1 MRLRRAIQIAVV
13 LSVATF
19 AGGFW
24 ATQLFLRMS
33 GVRVNVVALDYELR
47 PAPLSASE
55 LAEFD
60 LSSELPNAPL
70 RLALQQDRRLHAQVD
85 TSNLV
90 YFGAAP
96 TSDTAIESVE
106 SFVQY
111 RQVSLKVL
119 GDFNLPVR
127 LLSAWR
133 TQAAPFQ
140 LFPERALQSDSIH
153 PVAMM
158 ATSCLA

>member
-1 MRLRRAIQIAVV
+1 MRFRRAIQIAVV

-24 ATQLFLRMS
+24 AAQHFLRMS

-60 LSSELPNAPL
+60 LSSELPNVPL

-96 TSDTAIESVE
+96 TSDTAIESLE
-106 SFVQY
+106 SFVQ
-111 RQVSLKVL
+111 
-119 GDFNLPVR
+119 
-127 LLSAWR
+127 
-133 TQAAPFQ
+133 
-140 LFPERALQSDSIH
+140 
-153 PVAMM
+153 
-158 ATSCLA
+158 